1 LVLDYFYSFTYFYD
15 FDYEEEESEF
25 YLAFAYFSFITLF
38 TKRVLL
44 LGMTFNPVFSGYLMV
59 SLF

>member
-1 LVLDYFYSFTYFYD
+1 LVFDYFYSFTYFYD
-15 FDYEEEESEF
+15 FYYEEEESES

-44 LGMTFNPVFSGYLMV
+44 LGMAINPVFSGYLTA
-59 SLF
+59 S